1 MIDEKDVLQ
10 RVDSALRQHP
20 HLRTAAIRTA
30 KSGDR
35 VILEG
40 DVETFFEKQMAQEA
54 VRYIDGI
61 PQIDNQLVVRRRLP
75 SSPHAVKP
83 HPVASYPARVDAPA
97 AY

>member
-10 RVDSALRQHP
+10 RVDSALRKHP

-30 KSGDR
+30 QLDDR

-61 PQIDNQLVVRRRLP
+61 PRIDNQLVVRRP
-75 SSPHAVKP
+75 PPIPNHSAVT
-83 HPVASYPARVDAPA
+83 V
-97 AY
+97 

>member
-10 RVDSALRQHP
+10 RVDSALRKHP

-30 KSGDR
+30 RQGDR
-35 VILEG
+35 VVLEG
-40 DVETFFEKQMAQEA
+40 DVESFFEKQMAQEA

-61 PQIDNQLVVRRRLP
+61 PQIDNQLVVRKPLP
-75 SSPHAVKP
+75 SPLHATTP
-83 HPVASYPARVDAPA
+83 HPARIETSA